1 MLDKDKLFIV
11 MYLGIKG
18 IDVTNIPAYINDAT
32 IHISKNFDESV
43 KVLVI
48 PVEERNTHIEFFNGE
63 MLKNLEPEDAQSL
76 IDKLNEFIK

>member
-48 PVEERNTHIEFFNGE
+48 PVEKRDTHIEFFNSE

>member
-11 MYLGIKG
+11 TYLGIKG
-18 IDVTNIPAYINDAT
+18 IDVTKIPAYIHDTT
-32 IHISKNFDESV
+32 IYISKFFDESI

-48 PVEERNTHIEFFNGE
+48 PVEERNTHIEFFNSE